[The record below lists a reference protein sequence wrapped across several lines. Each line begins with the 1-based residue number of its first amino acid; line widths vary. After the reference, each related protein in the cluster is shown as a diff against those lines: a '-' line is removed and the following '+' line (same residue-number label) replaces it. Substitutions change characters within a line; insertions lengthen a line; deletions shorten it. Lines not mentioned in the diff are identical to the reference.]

1 MHDYDFRCKDCRTRF
16 TVTVATYA
24 EYDALTP
31 SCPSCGSMSLSRL
44 ISGVSIPRS
53 SRDFTK
59 LSSNEMLNV
68 FESGESKQVGQMFQQ
83 FGDQFGGASPDE
95 ALPYH
100 DAAKQLLAGKSMD
113 AVERSLAEATQPPPS
128 TAVED

>member
-31 SCPSCGSMSLSRL
+31 ACPSCGSEKLSRL
-44 ISGVSIPRS
+44 ITGVAIPRS
-53 SRDFTK
+53 GRDFTK
-59 LSSNEMLNV
+59 LSSDEMLNV
-68 FESGESKQVGQMFQQ
+68 FESGDSRQVGQMFQQ
-83 FGDQFGGASPDE
+83 FGDQFGGASPDD

-100 DAAKQLLAGKSMD
+100 DAAKQLMAGKSMD
-113 AVERSLAEATQPPPS
+113 TVERNLAEATGPAS
-128 TAVED
+128 TTSADD